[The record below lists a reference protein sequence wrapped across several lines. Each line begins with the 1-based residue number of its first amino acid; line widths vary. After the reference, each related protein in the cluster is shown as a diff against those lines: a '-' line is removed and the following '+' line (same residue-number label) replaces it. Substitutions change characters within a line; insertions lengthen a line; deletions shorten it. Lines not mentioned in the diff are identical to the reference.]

1 MKSKLICRTV
11 DMEKNSIVFCVY
23 NSKTD
28 KVEDLCEEEVKQM
41 ILAGDLDNAKLENT
55 VIKKTDSSQAVMYL
69 DPEHRKTSSIFYV
82 LSKNIS
88 PFTQAVLYIVI
99 SNTGE
104 RFEMSENVA
113 VEFLQ
118 GKTLVNANIVK
129 GRLNVLDAR
138 NFETHLNRSLSHVYH
153 DN

>member
-11 DMEKNSIVFCVY
+11 DDKKNSVVFCVY
-23 NSKTD
+23 NAKTD
-28 KVEDLCEEEVKQM
+28 RVEELCEEEVKQM

-69 DPEHRKTSSIFYV
+69 EPKDRKTSCIFYV

-88 PFTQAVLYIVI
+88 PFTNSVLYTVI

-104 RFEMSENVA
+104 KFEMSENVA
-113 VEFLQ
+113 VEFLK
-118 GKTLVNANIVK
+118 GKDLINANIAK
-129 GRLNVLDAR
+129 DRLNVLDAR
-138 NFETHLNRSLSHVYH
+138 NFETHLSRPLSHVYH

>member
-11 DMEKNSIVFCVY
+11 DVEKDSIVFCVY
-23 NSKTD
+23 NAKTD

-41 ILAGDLDNAKLENT
+41 ILSGELDNAKLENT

-69 DPEHRKTSSIFYV
+69 DPEQRKASNIFYV

-88 PFTQAVLYIVI
+88 PFTSSVIYTVI

-104 RFEMSENVA
+104 KFEMSENVA
-113 VEFLQ
+113 VEFLKD
-118 GKTLVNANIVK
+118 KTLVNANIGK
-129 GRLNVLDAR
+129 DRLNILDAR